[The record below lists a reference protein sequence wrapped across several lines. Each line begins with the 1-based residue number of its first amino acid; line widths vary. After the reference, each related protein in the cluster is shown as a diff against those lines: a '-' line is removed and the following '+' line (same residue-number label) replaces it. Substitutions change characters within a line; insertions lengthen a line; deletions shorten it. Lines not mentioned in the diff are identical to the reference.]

1 MRVAVVGAGFTGLSA
16 AVELVDNG
24 VEVEVF
30 EKEGK
35 VGGLA
40 GGLKISESRIIDETN
55 TTNKSVTTNKKDN
68 LFEDPWSLEFFYHH
82 IFSNDEEIIEMA
94 KKVGLPAK
102 FYSPDTSSFINGKII
117 RLDSPLSVL
126 TFSEIS
132 LISRIWMG
140 VGLAILK
147 IIPNGMFLEKY
158 KVVELLPKLIGAE
171 AYQTIWEKLMKAKF
185 GSKIT
190 DVNMAW
196 FWSRVAKRTKKL
208 GYFDGG
214 FENLAV
220 KMKEYIEKRGG
231 KINLNTELKLE
242 SKVAKGFDKI
252 IVTTPAPV
260 AEKILG
266 RKLMPKINYLW
277 AQTLILE
284 LKQSLMKVYWLNIL
298 EKKWPFLVAV
308 EHTNFIDK
316 DKYNNK
322 TILYLGNYLEEDSK
336 LLKMNKDELIDLYSS
351 YLKKINQTFEKNWI
365 ISSTLTQKPFSQPVF
380 PLNYSQ
386 ELRKVPKSEG
396 KYLFANMSMVYPFD
410 RGTNYAVKMGV
421 DIAKLCLQ

>member
-24 VEVEVF
+24 VQVEVF
-30 EKEGK
+30 ERESK

-40 GGLKISESRIIDETN
+40 SGFKISGSRI
-55 TTNKSVTTNKKDN
+55 KS
-68 LFEDPWSLEFFYHH
+68 EWSLEFFYHH
-82 IFSNDEEIIEMA
+82 IFSNDAEIIAMA

-102 FYSPDTSSFINGKII
+102 FYSPITSSFINGKII
-117 RLDSPLSVL
+117 RLDSPISVL
-126 TFSEIS
+126 TFSEMSIFA
-132 LISRIWMG
+132 RVRMG
-140 VGLAILK
+140 VGLMVLK
-147 IIPNGMFLEKY
+147 IIPNGLFLEKF
-158 KVVELLPKLIGAE
+158 KVIDLLPKLIGRE
-171 AYQTIWEKLMKAKF
+171 SYTTIWEKLMKAKF
-185 GSKIT
+185 GSKIV

-196 FWSRVAKRTKKL
+196 FWSRVAKRTKNL

-214 FENLAV
+214 FESLAI

-231 KINLNTELKLE
+231 KINLNTELKIE
-242 SKVAKGFDKI
+242 SKVANGFDKI
-252 IVTTPAPV
+252 IVTTPAPI

-266 RKLMPKINYLW
+266 RKLMPKISYLW

-284 LKQSLMKVYWLNIL
+284 LNHSLMSEYWLNIL
-298 EKKWPFLVAV
+298 ARKWPFLVVV

-316 DKYNNK
+316 EKYNGK

-336 LLKMNKDELIDLYSS
+336 LLKMDKNELIDLFSS
-351 YLKKINQTFEKNWI
+351 YLKKINKSFDKSWI
-365 ISSTLTQKPFSQPVF
+365 LSSLLTQKPFSQPVF
-380 PLNYSQ
+380 PVNYSK
-386 ELRKVPKSEG
+386 ELSEISKMDG

-410 RGTNYAVKMGV
+410 RGTNYAVKLGV